1 MKPGKKSQISLLKKN
16 QKSPGTRQISSVL
29 YPQEND
35 FLELEQTES
44 EPLNF
49 WEVCRSRSF
58 LVLGVAAAVTTG
70 VFAWTLNQKS
80 EYEGRF
86 QLLVEPT
93 VTQNTLAKIYS
104 GELKLKPAAPE
115 TPENA
120 GFDYES
126 QIQVLQSPQVMS
138 PIIKQLRAKYPEI
151 NYNYLFN
158 EKTDNLAFDRQ
169 TRLSINRFKNTKIIE
184 VKYRDFDPRKIQF
197 VLEKVALGY
206 RNYSVQDTRTQ
217 ISQSLDFVKS
227 QIPNQQKRQQAIQT
241 EIQKLRQQY
250 NFIDPQIQTQQL
262 AQQISQLQ
270 AQRLDAQTQLN
281 QQKLLYANL
290 QNQLGLNQ
298 QQALMASSLS
308 QAPRYQAMLTQL
320 QQLEGQIAINSAT
333 YTDQTPQMQLLRE
346 QQKNLIPL
354 LKKEATQVLGTDLG
368 KVNSQV
374 LAFQDP
380 VRIKLIEQF
389 IGTANTIQVL
399 GVRNQVL
406 EQAAKQLNQYSQGFP
421 VILRRYSDLQREA
434 DLTNSTLKSLLAK
447 QQALQLEAV
456 GKKEVAWE
464 VIAKPEIPRYRNGE
478 LMAVAPIMPL
488 NLAVGGLLGLVFGAL
503 VAQLAQRFNNDKVFH
518 SPEDV
523 KHSIRLPLLGVI
535 PASDKILRLPPAET
549 VTVDVGISQMPTDA
563 FQEAFRSLNAN
574 IRLLKVDSPI
584 ASCVITSCQV
594 ADGKSTVAV
603 NLARAAAAMGQQV
616 LLVDA
621 DLRRPQ
627 VHEMLGLP
635 NWQGLHNAIADDVDV
650 EKLILR
656 SPHDENLFVLTSGPV
671 PLDPTKV
678 LSSRKMQHL
687 MAALSNNFDLVI
699 YDTAPLL
706 GLADANLLAAHTNGM
721 MLVVGLNQTEREALL
736 LALEDLRM
744 ADIPLLG
751 MVANN
756 DKGSRYYY
764 QSYVQNYIEETSV

>member
-1 MKPGKKSQISLLKKN
+1 MKPGKKSQIALFNNNKKNTGLKKKSSLLYEDEQFLYRN
-16 QKSPGTRQISSVL
+16 QA
-29 YPQEND
+29 EE
-35 FLELEQTES
+35 ELS
-44 EPLNF
+44 F
-49 WEVCRSRSF
+49 WQVCRSRSF
-58 LVLGVAAAVTTG
+58 LVIGVAAAVTTG

-86 QLLVEPT
+86 QLLVESA
-93 VTQNTLAKIYS
+93 VTQNTLAKVYS
-104 GELKLKPAAPE
+104 GELKLQPATPA
-115 TPENA
+115 TPESP

-151 NYNYLFN
+151 NYDYLLN
-158 EKTDNLAFDRQ
+158 QKADNLSFSQ
-169 TRLSINRFKNTKIIE
+169 ENRLSINRFKNTKIIE
-184 VKYRDFDPRKIQF
+184 VRYRDYDPKKIQF
-197 VLEKVALGY
+197 VLEQVALGY
-206 RNYSVQDTRTQ
+206 RNYSVQDTSTQ
-217 ISQSLDFVKS
+217 ISQSLNFVKS
-227 QIPNQQKRQQAIQT
+227 QIPNQKKRQQVLQT

-250 NFIDPQIQTQQL
+250 NFIDPQVQTQQL

-270 AQRLDAQTQLN
+270 AQRLEAQTQLN
-281 QQKLLYANL
+281 QQKFLYSNL

-298 QQALMASSLS
+298 QQALMASALS

-333 YTDQTPQMQLLRE
+333 YTDQTPQMQLFRE
-346 QQKNLIPL
+346 QRKNLIPL
-354 LKKEATQVLGTDLG
+354 LKKEARQVLGTDLA

-389 IGTANTIQVL
+389 IGTANSVQVL

-406 EQAAKQLNQYSQGFP
+406 EQAAKQLSKYSQGFP
-421 VILRRYSDLQREA
+421 VILRRYSDLQRES
-434 DLTNSTLKSLLAK
+434 DLTNTTLSSLLAK

-464 VIAKPEIPRYRNGE
+464 VIAKPEIPRYKNGE
-478 LMAVAPIMPL
+478 LIAVTPIMPL
-488 NLAVGGLLGLVFGAL
+488 NLALGGLLGLVFGTL
-503 VAQLAQRFNNDKVFH
+503 VAQLAERFNNKTVLQT
-518 SPEDV
+518 PEDV
-523 KHSIRLPLLGVI
+523 KQWIQLPLLGVI

-549 VTVDVGISQMPTDA
+549 TLIDVESSPMPTDA

-574 IRLLKVDSPI
+574 IRLLNVDSPI

-650 EKLILR
+650 KQLILR
-656 SPHDENLFVLTSGPV
+656 SPRDENLFVLTSGPV

-687 MAALSNNFDLVI
+687 MAALSDSFDLVI

-706 GLADANLLAAHTNGM
+706 GLADANLLAAHTNGL
-721 MLVVGLNQTEREALL
+721 MLVVGLHQTEREALL
-736 LALEDLRM
+736 LAFEDLKM
-744 ADIPLLG
+744 AGIPLLG

-764 QSYVQNYIEETSV
+764 QSYVQNYIQEKSV

>member
-1 MKPGKKSQISLLKKN
+1 MKLGKQSQIALFNHKKVAEL
-16 QKSPGTRQISSVL
+16 QKISSGT
-29 YPQEND
+29 YEEDQ
-35 FLELEQTES
+35 FLGINKTNPEELS
-44 EPLNF
+44 F
-49 WEVCRSRSF
+49 WEVCRSRSI
-58 LVLGVAAAVTTG
+58 LVIGVAAAVTTG

-86 QLLVEPT
+86 QLLVEPA

-104 GELKLKPAAPE
+104 GELKLQPAAPATQE
-115 TPENA
+115 KG

-126 QIQVLQSPQVMS
+126 QIEVLQSPQVMS
-138 PIIKQLRAKYPEI
+138 PIIKQLQAKYPEI
-151 NYNYLFN
+151 NYNYLLN
-158 EKTDNLAFDRQ
+158 PKADNLPFSQ
-169 TRLSINRFKNTKIIE
+169 ETRLSINRFKNTKIIE
-184 VKYRDFDPRKIQF
+184 VKYRDYDPKKIQF

-206 RNYSVQDTRTQ
+206 RNYSVQDTTTQ
-217 ISQSLDFVKS
+217 ISQTLDFVKS
-227 QIPNQQKRQQAIQT
+227 QIPNQQKRQQALQT

-262 AQQISQLQ
+262 SQQISQLQ
-270 AQRLDAQTQLN
+270 AQRLDAETQLN
-281 QQKLLYANL
+281 QQRLLYSNL

-298 QQALMASSLS
+298 QQALMASALS

-333 YTDQTPQMQLLRE
+333 FTDQTPQMQLLRE
-346 QQKNLIPL
+346 QRKNLIPL
-354 LKKEATQVLGTDLG
+354 LKKEAQQVLGTDLA
-368 KVNSQV
+368 KVSSQV

-389 IGTANTIQVL
+389 IGTANLIQVL

-406 EQAAKQLNQYSQGFP
+406 EQAAKQLNQYSQKFP
-421 VILRRYSDLQREA
+421 VILRRYSDLQREL
-434 DLTNSTLKSLLAK
+434 DLTNNTLNGLLAK
-447 QQALQLEAV
+447 QQALQLESV

-464 VIAKPEIPRYRNGE
+464 VIAKPEIPRYKNGE

-488 NLAVGGLLGLVFGAL
+488 NLALGGLAGLLFGMLA
-503 VAQLAQRFNNDKVFH
+503 AQLAERFNNKTVFQT
-518 SPEDV
+518 PEDV

-549 VTVDVGISQMPTDA
+549 SAVDVAISPMPTDA

-574 IRLLKVDSPI
+574 IRLLNLETPI
-584 ASCVITSCQV
+584 NSCVITSCQV

-635 NWQGLHNAIADDVDV
+635 NWQGLHNVIAEDVDV
-650 EKLILR
+650 QEVILR
-656 SPHDENLFVLTSGPV
+656 SPRDENLFVLTSGPV

-687 MAALSNNFDLVI
+687 MAALSSHFDLVI

-706 GLADANLLAAHTNGM
+706 GLADANLLAAHTNGL
-721 MLVVGLNQTEREALL
+721 MLVVGLHQTEREALL
-736 LALEDLRM
+736 LAFEDLKM
-744 ADIPLLG
+744 AGIPLLG

-764 QSYVQNYIEETSV
+764 QSYVQDYVQEQSV

>member
-1 MKPGKKSQISLLKKN
+1 MKPGKNSQITLFNNNKKVVGQ
-16 QKSPGTRQISSVL
+16 QKLSSVL
-29 YPQEND
+29 YEEEQFFDRDKREEE
-35 FLELEQTES
+35 ELS
-44 EPLNF
+44 F
-49 WEVCRSRSF
+49 WEVCRSRSL
-58 LVLGVAAAVTTG
+58 LVIGVAAAVTTG

-86 QLLVEPT
+86 QLLVEPAI
-93 VTQNTLAKIYS
+93 TQNTLAKVYS
-104 GELKLKPAAPE
+104 GELKLQPASPGTA
-115 TPENA
+115 ENP

-138 PIIKQLRAKYPEI
+138 PIIKQLQAKYPEI
-151 NYNYLFN
+151 NYSYLLN
-158 EKTDNLAFDRQ
+158 QKVDNLPFSGE
-169 TRLSINRFKNTKIIE
+169 TRLSVNRFKNTKIIE
-184 VKYRDFDPRKIQF
+184 VRYRDYDPKKINF
-197 VLEKVALGY
+197 VLEKLAVGF
-206 RNYSVQDTRTQ
+206 RNYSVQDTSTQ
-217 ISQSLDFVKS
+217 INQSLDFVKS
-227 QIPNQQKRQQAIQT
+227 QLPNQKKRQQVLQT

-250 NFIDPQIQTQQL
+250 NFIDPQIQSQQL
-262 AQQISQLQ
+262 AQQISQIQ

-281 QQKLLYANL
+281 QQRLLYANL

-298 QQALMASSLS
+298 KQALMASALS

-333 YTDQTPQMQLLRE
+333 YTDQTPQIQLLRE
-346 QQKNLIPL
+346 QRKNLIPL
-354 LKKEATQVLGTDLG
+354 LQKEAQQVLGTDLA

-380 VRIKLIEQF
+380 VRIKLIEQL
-389 IGTANTIQVL
+389 IGTANLIQVL
-399 GVRNQVL
+399 GVRNVVL
-406 EQAAKQLNQYSQGFP
+406 EQAAKELNQYSQGFP

-434 DLTNSTLKSLLAK
+434 ELTNNTLNSLLAK

-456 GKKEVAWE
+456 GQKEVAWE

-488 NLAVGGLLGLVFGAL
+488 NLALGGLAGLVFGML
-503 VAQLAQRFNNDKVFH
+503 MAQLAERFNNKTVFQT
-518 SPEDV
+518 PEDV

-535 PASDKILRLPPAET
+535 PASDKILRLPPAEKT
-549 VTVDVGISQMPTDA
+549 PVDVEISPVPTDA

-574 IRLLKVDSPI
+574 IRLLNVDTPI
-584 ASCVITSCQV
+584 NSCVITSCQV

-635 NWQGLHNAIADDVDV
+635 NWQGLHNVIAEDLDV
-650 EKLILR
+650 EDVIVR
-656 SPHDENLFVLTSGPV
+656 SPRDENLFVLTSGPV
-671 PLDPTKV
+671 PPDPTKV

-687 MAALSNNFDLVI
+687 MAALASHFDLVI

-706 GLADANLLAAHTNGM
+706 GLADANLLAGQTNGL
-721 MLVVGLNQTEREALL
+721 MLVVGLHQTEREALL
-736 LALEDLRM
+736 LAFEDLKM
-744 ADIPLLG
+744 AGIPLLG

-764 QSYVQNYIEETSV
+764 QSYVQNYIEEKSV

>member
-1 MKPGKKSQISLLKKN
+1 MKPGKKSQIALFNNNKKNTGLKKKSSLLYEDEQFLYRN
-16 QKSPGTRQISSVL
+16 QA
-29 YPQEND
+29 EE
-35 FLELEQTES
+35 ELS
-44 EPLNF
+44 F
-49 WEVCRSRSF
+49 WQVCRSRSF
-58 LVLGVAAAVTTG
+58 LVIGVAAAVTTG

-86 QLLVEPT
+86 QLLVESA
-93 VTQNTLAKIYS
+93 VTQNTLAKVYS
-104 GELKLKPAAPE
+104 GELKLQPATPA
-115 TPENA
+115 TPESP

-151 NYNYLFN
+151 NYDYLLN
-158 EKTDNLAFDRQ
+158 QKADNLSFSQ
-169 TRLSINRFKNTKIIE
+169 ENRLSINRFKNTKIIE
-184 VKYRDFDPRKIQF
+184 VRYRDYDPKKIQF
-197 VLEKVALGY
+197 VLEQVALGY
-206 RNYSVQDTRTQ
+206 RNYSVQDTSTQ
-217 ISQSLDFVKS
+217 ISQSLNFVKS
-227 QIPNQQKRQQAIQT
+227 QIPNQKKRQQVLQT

-250 NFIDPQIQTQQL
+250 NFIDPQVQTQQL

-270 AQRLDAQTQLN
+270 AQRLEAQTQLN
-281 QQKLLYANL
+281 QQKFLYSNL

-298 QQALMASSLS
+298 QQALMASALS

-333 YTDQTPQMQLLRE
+333 YTDQTPQMQLFRE
-346 QQKNLIPL
+346 QRKNLIPL
-354 LKKEATQVLGTDLG
+354 LKKEARQVLGTDLA

-389 IGTANTIQVL
+389 IGTANSVQVL

-406 EQAAKQLNQYSQGFP
+406 EQAAKQLSKYSQGFP
-421 VILRRYSDLQREA
+421 VILRRYSDLQRES
-434 DLTNSTLKSLLAK
+434 DLTNTTLNSLLAK

-464 VIAKPEIPRYRNGE
+464 VIAKPEIPRYKNGE

-488 NLAVGGLLGLVFGAL
+488 NLALGGLLGLVFGTL
-503 VAQLAQRFNNDKVFH
+503 VAQLAERFNNKTVLQT
-518 SPEDV
+518 PEDV
-523 KHSIRLPLLGVI
+523 KQWIQLPLLGVI

-549 VTVDVGISQMPTDA
+549 TLIDVESSPMPTDA

-574 IRLLKVDSPI
+574 IRLLNVDSPI

-650 EKLILR
+650 KQLILR
-656 SPHDENLFVLTSGPV
+656 SPRDENLFVLTSGPV

-687 MAALSNNFDLVI
+687 MAALSDSFDLVI

-706 GLADANLLAAHTNGM
+706 GLADANLLAAHTNGL
-721 MLVVGLNQTEREALL
+721 MLVVGLHQTEREALL
-736 LALEDLRM
+736 LAFEDLKM
-744 ADIPLLG
+744 AGIPLLG

-764 QSYVQNYIEETSV
+764 QSYVQNYIQEKSV

>member
-1 MKPGKKSQISLLKKN
+1 MKPGKKSQIALFNNNKKNTGLKKKSSLLYEDEQFLYRN
-16 QKSPGTRQISSVL
+16 QA
-29 YPQEND
+29 EE
-35 FLELEQTES
+35 ELS
-44 EPLNF
+44 F
-49 WEVCRSRSF
+49 WQVCRSRSF
-58 LVLGVAAAVTTG
+58 LVIGVAAAVTTG

-86 QLLVEPT
+86 QLLVESA
-93 VTQNTLAKIYS
+93 VTQNTLAKVYS
-104 GELKLKPAAPE
+104 GELKLQPATPA
-115 TPENA
+115 TPESP

-151 NYNYLFN
+151 NYDYLLN
-158 EKTDNLAFDRQ
+158 QKADNLSFSQ
-169 TRLSINRFKNTKIIE
+169 ENRLSINRFKNTKIIE
-184 VKYRDFDPRKIQF
+184 VRYRDYDPKKIQF
-197 VLEKVALGY
+197 VLEQVALGY
-206 RNYSVQDTRTQ
+206 RNYSVQDTSTQ
-217 ISQSLDFVKS
+217 ISQSLNFVKS
-227 QIPNQQKRQQAIQT
+227 QIPNQKKRQQVLQT

-250 NFIDPQIQTQQL
+250 NFIDPQVQTQQL

-270 AQRLDAQTQLN
+270 AQRLEAQTQLN
-281 QQKLLYANL
+281 QQKFLYSNL

-298 QQALMASSLS
+298 QQALMASALS

-333 YTDQTPQMQLLRE
+333 YTDQTPQMQLFRE
-346 QQKNLIPL
+346 QRKNLIPL
-354 LKKEATQVLGTDLG
+354 LKKEARQVLGTDLA

-389 IGTANTIQVL
+389 IGTANSVQVL

-406 EQAAKQLNQYSQGFP
+406 EQAAKQLSKYSQGFP
-421 VILRRYSDLQREA
+421 VILRRYSDLQRES
-434 DLTNSTLKSLLAK
+434 DLTNTTLSSLLAK

-464 VIAKPEIPRYRNGE
+464 VIAKPEIPRYKNGE

-488 NLAVGGLLGLVFGAL
+488 NLALGGLLGLVFGTL
-503 VAQLAQRFNNDKVFH
+503 VAQLAERFNNKTVLQT
-518 SPEDV
+518 PEDV
-523 KHSIRLPLLGVI
+523 KQWIQLPLLGVI

-549 VTVDVGISQMPTDA
+549 TLIDVESSPMPTDA

-574 IRLLKVDSPI
+574 IRLLNVDSPI

-650 EKLILR
+650 KQLILR
-656 SPHDENLFVLTSGPV
+656 SPRDENLFVLTSGPV

-687 MAALSNNFDLVI
+687 MAALSDSFDLVI

-706 GLADANLLAAHTNGM
+706 GLADANLLAAHTNGL
-721 MLVVGLNQTEREALL
+721 MLVVGLHQTEREALL
-736 LALEDLRM
+736 LAFEDLKM
-744 ADIPLLG
+744 AGIPLLG

-764 QSYVQNYIEETSV
+764 QSYVQNYIQEKSV

>member
-1 MKPGKKSQISLLKKN
+1 MKPGKKSQIALFNNNKKNTGLKKKSSLLYEDEQFLYRN
-16 QKSPGTRQISSVL
+16 QA
-29 YPQEND
+29 EE
-35 FLELEQTES
+35 ELS
-44 EPLNF
+44 F
-49 WEVCRSRSF
+49 WQVCRSRSF
-58 LVLGVAAAVTTG
+58 LVIGVAAAVTTG

-86 QLLVEPT
+86 QLLVESA
-93 VTQNTLAKIYS
+93 VTQNTLAKVYS
-104 GELKLKPAAPE
+104 GELKLQPATPA
-115 TPENA
+115 TPESP

-151 NYNYLFN
+151 NYDYLLN
-158 EKTDNLAFDRQ
+158 QKADNLSFSQ
-169 TRLSINRFKNTKIIE
+169 ENRLSINRFKNTKIIE
-184 VKYRDFDPRKIQF
+184 VRYRDYDPKKIQF
-197 VLEKVALGY
+197 VLEQVALGY
-206 RNYSVQDTRTQ
+206 RNYSVQDTSTQ
-217 ISQSLDFVKS
+217 ISQSLNFVKS
-227 QIPNQQKRQQAIQT
+227 QIPNQQKRQQVLQT

-250 NFIDPQIQTQQL
+250 NFIDPQVQTQQL

-281 QQKLLYANL
+281 QQKFLYSNL

-298 QQALMASSLS
+298 QQALMASALS

-333 YTDQTPQMQLLRE
+333 YTDQTPQMQLFRE
-346 QQKNLIPL
+346 QRKNLIPL
-354 LKKEATQVLGTDLG
+354 LKKEARQVLGTDLA

-389 IGTANTIQVL
+389 IGTANSVQVL

-406 EQAAKQLNQYSQGFP
+406 EQAAKQLSKYSQGFP
-421 VILRRYSDLQREA
+421 VILRRYSDLQRES
-434 DLTNSTLKSLLAK
+434 DLTNTTLSSLLAK

-464 VIAKPEIPRYRNGE
+464 VIAKPEIPRYKNGE

-488 NLAVGGLLGLVFGAL
+488 NLALGGLLGLVFGTL
-503 VAQLAQRFNNDKVFH
+503 VAQLAERFNNKTVLQT
-518 SPEDV
+518 PEDV
-523 KHSIRLPLLGVI
+523 KQWIQLPLLGVI

-549 VTVDVGISQMPTDA
+549 TLIDVESSPMPTDA

-574 IRLLKVDSPI
+574 IRLLNVDSPI

-650 EKLILR
+650 KQLILR
-656 SPHDENLFVLTSGPV
+656 SPRDENLFVLTSGPV

-706 GLADANLLAAHTNGM
+706 GLADANLLAAHTNGL
-721 MLVVGLNQTEREALL
+721 MLVVGLHQTEREALL
-736 LALEDLRM
+736 LAFEDLKM
-744 ADIPLLG
+744 AGIPLLG

-764 QSYVQNYIEETSV
+764 QSYVQNYIEEKSV

>member
-1 MKPGKKSQISLLKKN
+1 MKPGKNSRLAVFKKHKN
-16 QKSPGTRQISSVL
+16 AVGQQKTSSVL
-29 YPQEND
+29 YQDDE
-35 FLELEQTES
+35 FLEREKTEAEELS
-44 EPLNF
+44 F
-49 WEVCRSRSF
+49 WEVCRSRSL
-58 LVLGVAAAVTTG
+58 LVIGVTVAVTTG
-70 VFAWTLNQKS
+70 VFSWTLNQKS

-86 QLLVEPT
+86 QLLVEAPI
-93 VTQNTLAKIYS
+93 TQNTLAKIYS
-104 GELKLKPAAPE
+104 GEVKLQPAAPA
-115 TPENA
+115 TPENQV
-120 GFDYES
+120 FDYES
-126 QIQVLQSPQVMS
+126 QIQVLQSQQVMS
-138 PIIKQLRAKYPEI
+138 PIIKQLRTKYPEI
-151 NYNYLFN
+151 NYSYLLSY
-158 EKTDNLAFDRQ
+158 KKDNLPFTQ
-169 TRLSINRFKNTKIIE
+169 ETRLSINRFKNTKIIE
-184 VKYRDFDPRKIQF
+184 VRYRDYDPKKIQF

-206 RNYSVQDTRTQ
+206 RNYSVQDSRTQ
-217 ISQSLDFVKS
+217 IDQSLDFIKS
-227 QIPNQQKRQQAIQT
+227 QIPNQQKRAQAIQT

-262 AQQISQLQ
+262 AQQISQIQ

-281 QQKLLYANL
+281 QQRLLYSNL

-308 QAPRYQAMLTQL
+308 QAPRYQGMLTQL

-333 YTDQTPQMQLLRE
+333 FTDQTPQMELLRE
-346 QQKNLIPL
+346 QRKNLIPL
-354 LKKEATQVLGTDLG
+354 LQKEATQVLGTDLA
-368 KVNSQV
+368 KVNSKV

-389 IGTANTIQVL
+389 IATANSIQVL

-406 EQAAKQLNQYSQGFP
+406 EQAAKELDRYSQGFP
-421 VILRRYSDLQREA
+421 VILRRYSDLQRES
-434 DLTNSTLKSLLAK
+434 DLTNNTLKNLLAK

-488 NLAVGGLLGLVFGAL
+488 NLALGGLAGLVLGMLA
-503 VAQLAQRFNNDKVFH
+503 AQLAERFNNDKVFQT
-518 SPEDV
+518 PEDV

-535 PASDKILRLPPAET
+535 PASDKILRLPAAET
-549 VTVDVGISQMPTDA
+549 VTIDVVREQMPTDA

-574 IRLLKVDSPI
+574 IRLLNVDSPI
-584 ASCVITSCQV
+584 ASCVITSTQV

-650 EKLILR
+650 EELILR
-656 SPHDENLFVLTSGPV
+656 SPRDENLFVLTSGPV
-671 PLDPTKV
+671 PPDPTKL

-687 MAALSNNFDLVI
+687 MAALSSHFDLVI

-706 GLADANLLAAHTNGM
+706 GLADANLLAAHTNGLI
-721 MLVVGLNQTEREALL
+721 LVVGLNQTEREALL

-764 QSYVQNYIEETSV
+764 QSYVQNYIEEKSV

>member
-1 MKPGKKSQISLLKKN
+1 MKPGKKSQIALFNNNKKNTGLKKKSSLLYEDEQFLYRN
-16 QKSPGTRQISSVL
+16 QA
-29 YPQEND
+29 EE
-35 FLELEQTES
+35 ELS
-44 EPLNF
+44 F
-49 WEVCRSRSF
+49 WQVCRSRSF
-58 LVLGVAAAVTTG
+58 LVIGVAAAVTTG

-86 QLLVEPT
+86 QLLVESA
-93 VTQNTLAKIYS
+93 VTQNTLAKVYS
-104 GELKLKPAAPE
+104 GELKLQPATPA
-115 TPENA
+115 TPESP

-151 NYNYLFN
+151 NYDYLLN
-158 EKTDNLAFDRQ
+158 QKADNLSFSQ
-169 TRLSINRFKNTKIIE
+169 ENRLSINRFKNTKIIE
-184 VKYRDFDPRKIQF
+184 VRYRDYDPKKIQF
-197 VLEKVALGY
+197 VLEQVALGY
-206 RNYSVQDTRTQ
+206 RNYSVQDTSTQ
-217 ISQSLDFVKS
+217 ISQSLNFVKS
-227 QIPNQQKRQQAIQT
+227 QIPNQKKRQQVLQT

-250 NFIDPQIQTQQL
+250 NFIDPQVQTQQL

-270 AQRLDAQTQLN
+270 AQRLEAQTQLN
-281 QQKLLYANL
+281 QQKFLYSNL

-298 QQALMASSLS
+298 QQALMASALS

-333 YTDQTPQMQLLRE
+333 YTDQTPQMQLFRE
-346 QQKNLIPL
+346 QRKNLIPL
-354 LKKEATQVLGTDLG
+354 LKKEARQVLGTDLA

-389 IGTANTIQVL
+389 IGTANSVQVL

-406 EQAAKQLNQYSQGFP
+406 EQAAKQLSKYSQGFP
-421 VILRRYSDLQREA
+421 VILRRYSDLQRES
-434 DLTNSTLKSLLAK
+434 DLTNTTLNSLLAK

-464 VIAKPEIPRYRNGE
+464 VIAKPEIPRYKNGE

-488 NLAVGGLLGLVFGAL
+488 NLALGGLLGLVFGTL
-503 VAQLAQRFNNDKVFH
+503 VAQLAERFNNKTVLQT
-518 SPEDV
+518 PEDV
-523 KHSIRLPLLGVI
+523 KQWIQLPLLGVI

-549 VTVDVGISQMPTDA
+549 TLIDVESSPMPTDA

-574 IRLLKVDSPI
+574 IRLLNVDSPI

-650 EKLILR
+650 KQLILR
-656 SPHDENLFVLTSGPV
+656 SPRDENLFVLTSGPV

-687 MAALSNNFDLVI
+687 MAALSDSFDLVI

-706 GLADANLLAAHTNGM
+706 GLADANLLAAHTNGL
-721 MLVVGLNQTEREALL
+721 MLVVGLHQTEREALL
-736 LALEDLRM
+736 LAFEDLKM
-744 ADIPLLG
+744 AGIPLLG

-764 QSYVQNYIEETSV
+764 QSYVQNYIEEKSV

>member
-1 MKPGKKSQISLLKKN
+1 MKPGKRSQLALFNNHKKTADL
-16 QKSPGTRQISSVL
+16 QKLSSVL
-29 YPQEND
+29 YEEDQFLGINQTQEE
-35 FLELEQTES
+35 ELS
-44 EPLNF
+44 F
-49 WEVCRSRSF
+49 WEVCRSRSL
-58 LVLGVAAAVTTG
+58 LVIGVAAAVTTG
-70 VFAWTLNQKS
+70 VFAWTLTQKS

-86 QLLVEPT
+86 QLLVEPA

-104 GELKLKPAAPE
+104 GELKLQPAAPA
-115 TPENA
+115 TKENA

-138 PIIKQLRAKYPEI
+138 PIIKQLQAKYPEI
-151 NYNYLFN
+151 NYNYLLN
-158 EKTDNLAFDRQ
+158 QKADNLPFSQ
-169 TRLSINRFKNTKIIE
+169 ETRLSINRFKNTKIIE
-184 VKYRDFDPRKIQF
+184 VRYRDYDPKKIQF

-206 RNYSVQDTRTQ
+206 RNYSVQDTTTQ
-217 ISQSLDFVKS
+217 ISQTLDFVKS
-227 QIPNQQKRQQAIQT
+227 QIPNQQKRQQALQT

-262 AQQISQLQ
+262 AQQISQIQ
-270 AQRLDAQTQLN
+270 TQRLEAQTQLN
-281 QQKLLYANL
+281 QQRLLYSNL

-298 QQALMASSLS
+298 KQALMASALS
-308 QAPRYQAMLTQL
+308 QAPRYQGMLTQL

-333 YTDQTPQMQLLRE
+333 FTDETPQMQLLRE
-346 QQKNLIPL
+346 QRKNLIPL
-354 LKKEATQVLGTDLG
+354 LKKEAQQVLGTDLA

-389 IGTANTIQVL
+389 IGTANLIQVL

-406 EQAAKQLNQYSQGFP
+406 EQAAQQLNQYSQGLP
-421 VILRRYSDLQREA
+421 VILRRYGDLQREL
-434 DLTNSTLKSLLAK
+434 DLTNNTLKGLLAK

-464 VIAKPEIPRYRNGE
+464 VIAKPEIPRYKNGE

-488 NLAVGGLLGLVFGAL
+488 NLALGGLAGLLFGMLA
-503 VAQLAQRFNNDKVFH
+503 AQLAERFNNKTVFQT
-518 SPEDV
+518 PEDV

-549 VTVDVGISQMPTDA
+549 TPVNVGTSPMPTDA

-574 IRLLKVDSPI
+574 IRLLNVDTPI
-584 ASCVITSCQV
+584 NSCVITSCQV
-594 ADGKSTVAV
+594 GDGKSTVAV

-616 LLVDA
+616 LLVDG

-635 NWQGLHNAIADDVDV
+635 NWQGLHNVIAEDVDV
-650 EKLILR
+650 QKVILR
-656 SPHDENLFVLTSGPV
+656 APRDENLFVLTSGPV

-678 LSSRKMQHL
+678 LSSKKMQHL
-687 MAALSNNFDLVI
+687 MAALSSHFDLVI

-706 GLADANLLAAHTNGM
+706 GLADANLLAAHTNGL
-721 MLVVGLNQTEREALL
+721 MLVVGLHQTEREALV
-736 LALEDLRM
+736 LAFEDLKM
-744 ADIPLLG
+744 AGIPLLG

-764 QSYVQNYIEETSV
+764 QSYVQDYVQEQSV

>member
-1 MKPGKKSQISLLKKN
+1 MKPGKKSQIALFNNNKKNTGLKKKSSLLYEDEQFLYRN
-16 QKSPGTRQISSVL
+16 QA
-29 YPQEND
+29 EE
-35 FLELEQTES
+35 ELS
-44 EPLNF
+44 F
-49 WEVCRSRSF
+49 WQVCRSRSF
-58 LVLGVAAAVTTG
+58 LVIGVAAAVTTG

-86 QLLVEPT
+86 QLLVESA
-93 VTQNTLAKIYS
+93 VTQNTLAKVYS
-104 GELKLKPAAPE
+104 GELKLQPATPA
-115 TPENA
+115 TPESP

-138 PIIKQLRAKYPEI
+138 PIIKQLRDKYPEI
-151 NYNYLFN
+151 NYDYLLN
-158 EKTDNLAFDRQ
+158 QKADNLSFSQ
-169 TRLSINRFKNTKIIE
+169 ENRLSINRFKNTKIIE
-184 VKYRDFDPRKIQF
+184 VRYRDYDPKKIQF
-197 VLEKVALGY
+197 VLEQVALGY
-206 RNYSVQDTRTQ
+206 RNYSVQDTSTQ
-217 ISQSLDFVKS
+217 ISQSLNFVKS
-227 QIPNQQKRQQAIQT
+227 QIPNQKKRQQVLQT

-250 NFIDPQIQTQQL
+250 NFIDPQVQTQQL

-270 AQRLDAQTQLN
+270 AQRLEAQTQLN
-281 QQKLLYANL
+281 QQKFLYSNL

-298 QQALMASSLS
+298 QQALMASALS

-333 YTDQTPQMQLLRE
+333 YTDQTPQMQLFRE
-346 QQKNLIPL
+346 QRKNLIPL
-354 LKKEATQVLGTDLG
+354 LKKEARQVLGTDLA

-389 IGTANTIQVL
+389 IGTANSVQVL

-406 EQAAKQLNQYSQGFP
+406 EQAAKQLSKYSQGFP
-421 VILRRYSDLQREA
+421 VILRRYSDLQRES
-434 DLTNSTLKSLLAK
+434 DLTNTTLSSLLAK

-464 VIAKPEIPRYRNGE
+464 VIAKPEIPRYKNGE

-488 NLAVGGLLGLVFGAL
+488 NLALGGLAGLVFGMLA
-503 VAQLAQRFNNDKVFH
+503 AQLAERFNNKTVLQT
-518 SPEDV
+518 PEDV
-523 KHSIRLPLLGVI
+523 KQWIQLPLLGVI

-549 VTVDVGISQMPTDA
+549 TLIDVESSPMPTDA

-574 IRLLKVDSPI
+574 IRLLNVDSPI

-650 EKLILR
+650 KQLILR
-656 SPHDENLFVLTSGPV
+656 SPRDENLFVLTSGPV

-687 MAALSNNFDLVI
+687 MAALSDSFDLVI

-706 GLADANLLAAHTNGM
+706 GLADANLLAAHTNGL
-721 MLVVGLNQTEREALL
+721 MLVVGLHQTEREALL
-736 LALEDLRM
+736 LAFEDLKM
-744 ADIPLLG
+744 AGIPLLG

-764 QSYVQNYIEETSV
+764 QSYVQNYIEEKSV

>member
-1 MKPGKKSQISLLKKN
+1 MKPGKKSQITQFN
-16 QKSPGTRQISSVL
+16 NNRQILDRQKISTAV
-29 YPQEND
+29 YQENQ
-35 FLELEQTES
+35 FLDRENTQEEELS
-44 EPLNF
+44 F
-49 WEVCRSRSF
+49 WEICRSRSL
-58 LVLGVAAAVTTG
+58 LVIGVAVAVTTG
-70 VFAWTLNQKS
+70 VFAWTLTQKS

-86 QLLVEPT
+86 QLLVEAPI
-93 VTQNTLAKIYS
+93 TQNTLAKIYA
-104 GELKLKPAAPE
+104 GELKVQPASPGSA
-115 TPENA
+115 ENP

-138 PIIKQLRAKYPEI
+138 PIIKQLQAKYPEI
-151 NYNYLFN
+151 NYSYLLN
-158 EKTDNLAFDRQ
+158 QKADNLPFSGK
-169 TRLSINRFKNTKIIE
+169 TRLSVNRFKNTKIIE
-184 VKYRDFDPRKIQF
+184 VRYRDYDPKKINF
-197 VLEKVALGY
+197 VLEKVAVGF
-206 RNYSVQDTRTQ
+206 RNYSVQDTKSQ
-217 ISQSLDFVKS
+217 INQSLDFVKS
-227 QIPNQQKRQQAIQT
+227 QLPNQKKRQQLLQT

-250 NFIDPQIQTQQL
+250 NFIDPQIQSQQL
-262 AQQISQLQ
+262 AQQISQIQ
-270 AQRLDAQTQLN
+270 AQRLDAQTQFN
-281 QQKLLYANL
+281 QQRLLYANL

-298 QQALMASSLS
+298 KQALMASALS

-333 YTDQTPQMQLLRE
+333 YTDQTPQIQLLRE
-346 QQKNLIPL
+346 QRNNLIPL
-354 LKKEATQVLGTDLG
+354 LKKEAQQVLGTDLA

-389 IGTANTIQVL
+389 IGTANLIQVL
-399 GVRNQVL
+399 GVRNVVL
-406 EQAAKQLNQYSQGFP
+406 EQAAKELNQYSQGFP

-434 DLTNSTLKSLLAK
+434 ELTNNTLNSLLAK

-456 GKKEVAWE
+456 GQKEVAWE

-488 NLAVGGLLGLVFGAL
+488 NLALGGLAGLVFGML
-503 VAQLAQRFNNDKVFH
+503 MAQLAERFNNKTVFQT
-518 SPEDV
+518 PEDV
-523 KHSIRLPLLGVI
+523 KHSIHLPLLGII

-549 VTVDVGISQMPTDA
+549 NSVDAESSPMPTDA

-574 IRLLKVDSPI
+574 IRLLNVDTPI
-584 ASCVITSCQV
+584 NSCVITSCQV

-635 NWQGLHNAIADDVDV
+635 NWQGLHNVIAEDLDV
-650 EKLILR
+650 EDAIVR
-656 SPHDENLFVLTSGPV
+656 SPRDENLFVLTSGPV
-671 PLDPTKV
+671 PPDPTKV

-687 MAALSNNFDLVI
+687 MAALASHFDLVI

-706 GLADANLLAAHTNGM
+706 GLADANLLAGQTNGL
-721 MLVVGLNQTEREALL
+721 MLVVGLHQTEREALL
-736 LALEDLRM
+736 LAFEDLKM
-744 ADIPLLG
+744 AGIPLLG

-764 QSYVQNYIEETSV
+764 QSYVQNYIEEKSV

>member
-1 MKPGKKSQISLLKKN
+1 MKPGKNSQISVFKKN
-16 QKSPGTRQISSVL
+16 KQAQVQRQPSSVF
-29 YPQEND
+29 YQNDD
-35 FLELEQTES
+35 FLELEQTETKK
-44 EPLNF
+44 LTF
-49 WEVCRSRSF
+49 WEVCRNRPL
-58 LVLGVAAAVTTG
+58 LVFSVAAAVTTG
-70 VFAWTLNQKS
+70 VFAWTLTQKS

-86 QLLVEPT
+86 QLLVEPAI
-93 VTQNTLAKIYS
+93 TQNTLAKIYS
-104 GELKLKPAAPE
+104 GELKLQPAAPSKS
-115 TPENA
+115 ENPV
-120 GFDYES
+120 FDYES

-138 PIIKQLRAKYPEI
+138 PIIKQLRAKYPDI
-151 NYNYLFN
+151 NYNYLFSQ
-158 EKTDNLAFDRQ
+158 KADSLQFSPQ

-184 VKYRDFDPRKIQF
+184 VKYRDNDPKKIQF

-206 RNYSVQDTRTQ
+206 RNYSVKDPRNQ
-217 ISQSLDFVKS
+217 ISESLDFVKS
-227 QIPNQQKRQQAIQT
+227 QIPNQQKRGQAIQT

-281 QQKLLYANL
+281 QQRLLYGNL
-290 QNQLGLNQ
+290 QAQLGLNQ

-333 YTDQTPQMQLLRE
+333 YTDQTPQMQLFRE
-346 QQKNLIPL
+346 QRKNLIPL
-354 LKKEATQVLGTDLG
+354 LKKEAEQVLGTDLA
-368 KVNSQV
+368 KVDSQV

-389 IGTANTIQVL
+389 IGTANSIQVL

-406 EQAAKQLNQYSQGFP
+406 EQAAKQLSKYSQAFP

-434 DLTNSTLKSLLAK
+434 DLTTNTLKNLLSK

-456 GKKEVAWE
+456 DQKEVAWE

-488 NLAVGGLLGLVFGAL
+488 NLALGGLVGLVFGTL
-503 VAQLAQRFNNDKVFH
+503 VAQFAERFNNDKVFH
-518 SPEDV
+518 TPEEV
-523 KHSIRLPLLGVI
+523 KHSIRLPLLGII

-549 VTVDVGISQMPTDA
+549 VTVDVGSSQMPTDA

-574 IRLLKVDSPI
+574 IRLLNVDSPI

-635 NWQGLHNAIADDVDV
+635 NWQGLHNVIAEDLDV
-650 EKLILR
+650 EKVILR
-656 SPHDENLFVLTSGPV
+656 SPRDENLFVLTSGPV
-671 PLDPTKV
+671 PPDPTKV

-687 MAALSNNFDLVI
+687 MATLSSNFDLVI

-706 GLADANLLAAHTNGM
+706 GLADANLLAAHTNGL

-764 QSYVQNYIEETSV
+764 QSYVQNYIEEKSV

>member
-1 MKPGKKSQISLLKKN
+1 MKPGKKSQITQFNNNRKLYD
-16 QKSPGTRQISSVL
+16 RQNISTAV
-29 YPQEND
+29 YQENQ
-35 FLELEQTES
+35 FLDRENREEEELS
-44 EPLNF
+44 F
-49 WEVCRSRSF
+49 WEVCRSRSL
-58 LVLGVAAAVTTG
+58 LVIGVAVAVTTG
-70 VFAWTLNQKS
+70 VFAWTLTQKS

-86 QLLVEPT
+86 QLLVEAPI
-93 VTQNTLAKIYS
+93 TQNTLAKIYS
-104 GELKLKPAAPE
+104 GELKVQPASPGTAESP
-115 TPENA
+115 A
-120 GFDYES
+120 FDYES
-126 QIQVLQSPQVMS
+126 QIQVLKSPQVMS

-151 NYNYLFN
+151 NYNYLLN
-158 EKTDNLAFDRQ
+158 QKADNLPFSEG

-184 VKYRDFDPRKIQF
+184 VRYRDYDPKKIQF

-206 RNYSVQDTRTQ
+206 RNYSVQDTSTQ
-217 ISQSLDFVKS
+217 INQSLDFVKS
-227 QIPNQQKRQQAIQT
+227 QLPNQKKRQQVLQT

-262 AQQISQLQ
+262 AQQITQLQ
-270 AQRLDAQTQLN
+270 SQRLDAQTQLN
-281 QQKLLYANL
+281 QQNFLYSNL

-298 QQALMASSLS
+298 KQALMASALS
-308 QAPRYQAMLTQL
+308 QAPRYQGMLTQL

-333 YTDQTPQMQLLRE
+333 FTDQTPQMQLLRE
-346 QQKNLIPL
+346 QHKNLIPL
-354 LKKEATQVLGTDLG
+354 LKKEAEQVLGTDLG

-380 VRIKLIEQF
+380 VRIKLIEKF
-389 IGTANTIQVL
+389 IDTANSIQVL

-406 EQAAKQLNQYSQGFP
+406 EQATKQLNQYSQGFP
-421 VILRRYSDLQREA
+421 VILRRYGDLQRESE
-434 DLTNSTLKSLLAK
+434 LTNNTLNSLLAK

-464 VIAKPEIPRYRNGE
+464 VIAKPEIPRYKNGE
-478 LMAVAPIMPL
+478 LMAIAPIMPL
-488 NLAVGGLLGLVFGAL
+488 NLALGGLVGLVFGMLA
-503 VAQLAQRFNNDKVFH
+503 AQLAERFNNKTVFQT
-518 SPEDV
+518 PEDV

-549 VTVDVGISQMPTDA
+549 TTIDVGSSPVPTDA

-574 IRLLKVDSPI
+574 IRLLNVDTPI
-584 ASCVITSCQV
+584 NSCVITSCQV

-635 NWQGLHNAIADDVDV
+635 NWRGLHNVIAEDLDVQDV
-650 EKLILR
+650 IVR
-656 SPHDENLFVLTSGPV
+656 SPRDENLFVLTSGPV
-671 PLDPTKV
+671 PPDPTKV

-687 MAALSNNFDLVI
+687 MAALASHFDLVI

-706 GLADANLLAAHTNGM
+706 GLADANLLAAHTNGL
-721 MLVVGLNQTEREALL
+721 MLVVGLHQTEREALL
-736 LALEDLRM
+736 LAFEDLKM
-744 ADIPLLG
+744 AGIPLLG

-764 QSYVQNYIEETSV
+764 QSYVQNYIEEKSV

>member
-1 MKPGKKSQISLLKKN
+1 MKPGKNSQISVFKN
-16 QKSPGTRQISSVL
+16 NKQAQVQRQTSSVF
-29 YPQEND
+29 YRNDD
-35 FLELEQTES
+35 FLELEQTETKKLS
-44 EPLNF
+44 F
-49 WEVCRSRSF
+49 WEVCRNRPL
-58 LVLGVAAAVTTG
+58 LVLSVAAAVTTV
-70 VFAWTLNQKS
+70 VFAWTLTQKS

-86 QLLVEPT
+86 QLLVEPAI
-93 VTQNTLAKIYS
+93 TQNTLAKIYS
-104 GELKLKPAAPE
+104 GELKLQPAAPSKS
-115 TPENA
+115 ENPV
-120 GFDYES
+120 FDYES
-126 QIQVLQSPQVMS
+126 QIQVLQSPQFMS

-151 NYNYLFN
+151 NHNYLFSQ
-158 EKTDNLAFDRQ
+158 KSDSLQFSPQ

-184 VKYRDFDPRKIQF
+184 VKYRDNDPKKIQF
-197 VLEKVALGY
+197 VLEKIASAY
-206 RNYSVQDTRTQ
+206 RNYSVKNPKIQ
-217 ISQSLDFVKS
+217 ISKSLDFVKS
-227 QIPNQQKRQQAIQT
+227 QIPNQQKRGQAIQT

-281 QQKLLYANL
+281 QQRLLYGNL

-333 YTDQTPQMQLLRE
+333 YTDQTPQMQLFRE
-346 QQKNLIPL
+346 QRKNLIPL
-354 LKKEATQVLGTDLG
+354 LKKEAKQVLGTDLAQ
-368 KVNSQV
+368 VNSKV

-389 IGTANTIQVL
+389 IGTANSIEIL

-406 EQAAKQLNQYSQGFP
+406 EQAAKQLSKYSQAFP

-434 DLTNSTLKSLLAK
+434 DLTNNTLKNLLSK

-456 GKKEVAWE
+456 DKKEVAWE

-488 NLAVGGLLGLVFGAL
+488 NLALGGLLGLVFGTLA
-503 VAQLAQRFNNDKVFH
+503 AQLAERFNNHKVFH
-518 SPEDV
+518 TPEEV

-549 VTVDVGISQMPTDA
+549 VTVDVGSSQMPTDA

-574 IRLLKVDSPI
+574 IRLLNVDSPI

-635 NWQGLHNAIADDVDV
+635 NWQGLHNVIADDLDV
-650 EKLILR
+650 EKAILR
-656 SPHDENLFVLTSGPV
+656 SPRDENLFVLTSGPV

-687 MAALSNNFDLVI
+687 MATLSSHFDLVI

-706 GLADANLLAAHTNGM
+706 GLADANLLAAHTNGL

-764 QSYVQNYIEETSV
+764 QSYVQNYIEEKSV

>member
-1 MKPGKKSQISLLKKN
+1 MKPGKKSQLALFNNHKKAADL
-16 QKSPGTRQISSVL
+16 QEMSSVFYEENQFL
-29 YPQEND
+29 GRQE
-35 FLELEQTES
+35 TE
-44 EPLNF
+44 EEELNF
-49 WEVCRSRSF
+49 WEVCRSRSI
-58 LVLGVAAAVTTG
+58 LVIGVAAAVTTG

-86 QLLVEPT
+86 QLLVEPA

-104 GELKLKPAAPE
+104 GDLKLQPAAPAATE
-115 TPENA
+115 KSD
-120 GFDYES
+120 FDYES

-138 PIIKQLRAKYPEI
+138 PIIKELQAKYPEI
-151 NYNYLFN
+151 NYNYLLN
-158 EKTDNLAFDRQ
+158 QKADNLPFSQQ

-184 VKYRDFDPRKIQF
+184 VRYRDYDPKKIQF
-197 VLEKVALGY
+197 VLGKVALGY

-217 ISQSLDFVKS
+217 ISQTLDFVKS
-227 QIPNQQKRQQAIQT
+227 KIPNQQKRQQVLQT

-270 AQRLDAQTQLN
+270 TQRLDAQTQLN
-281 QQKLLYANL
+281 QQRLLYSNL

-298 QQALMASSLS
+298 QQALMASALS
-308 QAPRYQAMLTQL
+308 QAPRYQGMLTQL

-333 YTDQTPQMQLLRE
+333 FTDQTPQMQLLRE
-346 QQKNLIPL
+346 QRKNLIPL
-354 LKKEATQVLGTDLG
+354 LKKEAQEVLGTDLG

-389 IGTANTIQVL
+389 IGTANLIQVL

-406 EQAAKQLNQYSQGFP
+406 EQAAKQLNQYSQKFP
-421 VILRRYSDLQREA
+421 VILRRYSDLQREL
-434 DLTNSTLKSLLAK
+434 DLTNNTLNSLLAK

-456 GKKEVAWE
+456 GKQEVAWE
-464 VIAKPEIPRYRNGE
+464 VIAKPEIPRYKNGE

-488 NLAVGGLLGLVFGAL
+488 NLALGGVAGLLFGMLA
-503 VAQLAQRFNNDKVFH
+503 AQLAERFKNKTVFH
-518 SPEDV
+518 TPEDV

-549 VTVDVGISQMPTDA
+549 SPVDVASSPVPTDA

-574 IRLLKVDSPI
+574 IRLLNVDTPI
-584 ASCVITSCQV
+584 NSCVITSCQV

-650 EKLILR
+650 QQLILR
-656 SPHDENLFVLTSGPV
+656 SPRDENLFVLTSGPV

-678 LSSRKMQHL
+678 LSSKKMQHL
-687 MAALSNNFDLVI
+687 MAALSSHFDLVI

-706 GLADANLLAAHTNGM
+706 GLADANLLAAHTNGL

-736 LALEDLRM
+736 LAFEDLKM
-744 ADIPLLG
+744 AGIPLLG

-764 QSYVQNYIEETSV
+764 QSYVQDYIQEKAV

>member
-1 MKPGKKSQISLLKKN
+1 MKPGKKSQIALFNNNKKNTGLKKKSSLLYEDEQFLYRN
-16 QKSPGTRQISSVL
+16 QA
-29 YPQEND
+29 EE
-35 FLELEQTES
+35 ELS
-44 EPLNF
+44 F
-49 WEVCRSRSF
+49 WQVCRSRSF
-58 LVLGVAAAVTTG
+58 LVIGVAAAVTTG

-86 QLLVEPT
+86 QLLVESA
-93 VTQNTLAKIYS
+93 VTQNTLAKVYS
-104 GELKLKPAAPE
+104 GELKLQPATPA
-115 TPENA
+115 TPESP

-151 NYNYLFN
+151 NYDYLLN
-158 EKTDNLAFDRQ
+158 QKADNLSFSQ
-169 TRLSINRFKNTKIIE
+169 ENRLSINRFKNTKIIE
-184 VKYRDFDPRKIQF
+184 VRYRDYDPKKIQF
-197 VLEKVALGY
+197 VLEQVALGY
-206 RNYSVQDTRTQ
+206 RNYSVQDTSTQ
-217 ISQSLDFVKS
+217 ISQSLNFVKS
-227 QIPNQQKRQQAIQT
+227 QIPNQQKRQQVLQT

-250 NFIDPQIQTQQL
+250 NFIDPQVQTQQL

-281 QQKLLYANL
+281 QQKFLYSNL

-298 QQALMASSLS
+298 QQALMASALS

-333 YTDQTPQMQLLRE
+333 YTDQTPQMQLFRE
-346 QQKNLIPL
+346 QRKNLIPL
-354 LKKEATQVLGTDLG
+354 LKKEARQVLGTDLA

-389 IGTANTIQVL
+389 IGTANSVQVL

-406 EQAAKQLNQYSQGFP
+406 EQAAKQLSKYSQGFP
-421 VILRRYSDLQREA
+421 VILRRYSDLQRES
-434 DLTNSTLKSLLAK
+434 DLTNTTLSSLLAK

-464 VIAKPEIPRYRNGE
+464 VIAKPEIPRYKNGE

-488 NLAVGGLLGLVFGAL
+488 NLALGGLLGLVFGTL
-503 VAQLAQRFNNDKVFH
+503 VAQLAERFNNKTVLQT
-518 SPEDV
+518 PEDV
-523 KHSIRLPLLGVI
+523 KQWIQLPLLGVI

-549 VTVDVGISQMPTDA
+549 TLIDVESSPMPTDA

-574 IRLLKVDSPI
+574 IRLLNVDSPI

-650 EKLILR
+650 KQLILR
-656 SPHDENLFVLTSGPV
+656 SPRDENLFVLTSGPV

-687 MAALSNNFDLVI
+687 MAALSDSFDLVI

-706 GLADANLLAAHTNGM
+706 GLADANLLAAHTNGL
-721 MLVVGLNQTEREALL
+721 MLVVGLHQTEREALL
-736 LALEDLRM
+736 LAFEDLKM
-744 ADIPLLG
+744 AGIPLLG

-764 QSYVQNYIEETSV
+764 QSYVQNYIQEKSV

>member
-1 MKPGKKSQISLLKKN
+1 MKLGKTSQLALFNNHKRTAEL
-16 QKSPGTRQISSVL
+16 QKISSVL
-29 YPQEND
+29 YEEDQ
-35 FLELEQTES
+35 FLGRDQTEEEELS
-44 EPLNF
+44 F
-49 WEVCRSRSF
+49 WEVCRSRSI
-58 LVLGVAAAVTTG
+58 LVIGVAAAVTTG

-86 QLLVEPT
+86 QLLVEPA

-104 GELKLKPAAPE
+104 GELKLQPATTA
-115 TPENA
+115 TTENA

-138 PIIKQLRAKYPEI
+138 PIIKQLQAKYPEI
-151 NYNYLFN
+151 NYNYLLN
-158 EKTDNLAFDRQ
+158 QKADNLPFSQ
-169 TRLSINRFKNTKIIE
+169 ETRLSINRFKNTKIIE
-184 VKYRDFDPRKIQF
+184 VKYRDYDPKKIQF

-206 RNYSVQDTRTQ
+206 RNYSVQDTTTQ
-217 ISQSLDFVKS
+217 ISQTLDFVKS
-227 QIPNQQKRQQAIQT
+227 QIPNQQKRQQALQT

-270 AQRLDAQTQLN
+270 TQRLDAQTQLN
-281 QQKLLYANL
+281 QQRLLYSNL

-298 QQALMASSLS
+298 KQALMASALS

-333 YTDQTPQMQLLRE
+333 FTDETPQMQLLRE
-346 QQKNLIPL
+346 QRKNLIPL
-354 LKKEATQVLGTDLG
+354 LKKEAQQVLGTDLA

-389 IGTANTIQVL
+389 IGTANLIQVL

-406 EQAAKQLNQYSQGFP
+406 EQAAKQLNQYSQGLP
-421 VILRRYSDLQREA
+421 VILRRYSDLQREL
-434 DLTNSTLKSLLAK
+434 DLTNNTLNGLLAK
-447 QQALQLEAV
+447 QQALQLESV

-464 VIAKPEIPRYRNGE
+464 VIAKPEIPRYKNGE

-488 NLAVGGLLGLVFGAL
+488 NLALGGLAGLLFGMLA
-503 VAQLAQRFNNDKVFH
+503 AQLAERFNNKTVFQT
-518 SPEDV
+518 PEDV

-549 VTVDVGISQMPTDA
+549 SPVDVGSSPMPTDA

-574 IRLLKVDSPI
+574 IRLLNVDTPI
-584 ASCVITSCQV
+584 NSCVITSCQV

-635 NWQGLHNAIADDVDV
+635 NWQGLHNVIAEDVDV
-650 EKLILR
+650 QQVILR
-656 SPHDENLFVLTSGPV
+656 SPRDENLFVLTSGPV

-678 LSSRKMQHL
+678 LSSKKMQHL
-687 MAALSNNFDLVI
+687 MAAVSSHFDLVI

-706 GLADANLLAAHTNGM
+706 GLADANLLAAHTNGL
-721 MLVVGLNQTEREALL
+721 MLVVGLHQTEREALV
-736 LALEDLRM
+736 LAFEDLKM
-744 ADIPLLG
+744 AGIPLLG

-764 QSYVQNYIEETSV
+764 QSYVQDYIQEQSV

>member
-1 MKPGKKSQISLLKKN
+1 MKPGKKSQITLFNNNKKAEV
-16 QKSPGTRQISSVL
+16 QQRISSVL
-29 YPQEND
+29 YEEDQ
-35 FLELEQTES
+35 FLYRDKTEEAELS
-44 EPLNF
+44 F
-49 WEVCRSRSF
+49 WEICRSRSM
-58 LVLGVAAAVTTG
+58 LVIGVAAAVTTG
-70 VFAWTLNQKS
+70 VFGWTLNQKS

-86 QLLVEPT
+86 QLLVEPA
-93 VTQNTLAKIYS
+93 VTQNTLAKVYS
-104 GELKLKPAAPE
+104 GELKLQPATPA
-115 TPENA
+115 TPESP

-138 PIIKQLRAKYPEI
+138 PIIQQLRAKYPEI
-151 NYNYLFN
+151 NYNYLLN
-158 EKTDNLAFDRQ
+158 QKADNLPFSQQ
-169 TRLSINRFKNTKIIE
+169 TRLSIARFKNTKIIE
-184 VKYRDFDPRKIQF
+184 VRYRDYDPKKIQF

-227 QIPNQQKRQQAIQT
+227 QIPNQQKRRQALQT

-281 QQKLLYANL
+281 QQRLLYSNL

-298 QQALMASSLS
+298 QQALMASALS

-333 YTDQTPQMQLLRE
+333 FTDQTPQMQLLRE
-346 QQKNLIPL
+346 QRKNLIPL
-354 LKKEATQVLGTDLG
+354 LKKEAQQVLGTDLA

-389 IGTANTIQVL
+389 IGTANSIQVL

-406 EQAAKQLNQYSQGFP
+406 EEAAKQLSQYSQGFP
-421 VILRRYSDLQREA
+421 VILRRYSDLQREL
-434 DLTNSTLKSLLAK
+434 DLTNSTMNSLLGK
-447 QQALQLEAV
+447 LQALQLEAV

-464 VIAKPEIPRYRNGE
+464 VIAKPEIPRYKNGE
-478 LMAVAPIMPL
+478 LMAVAPVMPL
-488 NLAVGGLLGLVFGAL
+488 NLALGGLAGLLFGMLA
-503 VAQLAQRFNNDKVFH
+503 AQLAERFNNKTVFQT
-518 SPEDV
+518 PEDV

-549 VTVDVGISQMPTDA
+549 SPIDVGSSPMPTDA

-574 IRLLKVDSPI
+574 LRLLNVDSPI
-584 ASCVITSCQV
+584 DSCVITSCQV

-650 EKLILR
+650 KKLIVR
-656 SPHDENLFVLTSGPV
+656 SPRDENLFVLTSGPV
-671 PLDPTKV
+671 PPDPTKV

-687 MAALSNNFDLVI
+687 MAALSNHFDLVI

-706 GLADANLLAAHTNGM
+706 GLADANLLAAHTKGL
-721 MLVVGLNQTEREALL
+721 MLVVGLHQTEREALL
-736 LALEDLRM
+736 LAFEDLKM
-744 ADIPLLG
+744 AGIPLLG

-764 QSYVQNYIEETSV
+764 QSYVQNYVEEKSV

>member
-1 MKPGKKSQISLLKKN
+1 MKPGKRAQLALFNNHKKAADL
-16 QKSPGTRQISSVL
+16 QKISSVL
-29 YPQEND
+29 YEEDQFLGRDKTQEE
-35 FLELEQTES
+35 ELS
-44 EPLNF
+44 F
-49 WEVCRSRSF
+49 WEVCRSRSI
-58 LVLGVAAAVTTG
+58 LVIGVAAAVTTG

-86 QLLVEPT
+86 QLLVEPA

-104 GELKLKPAAPE
+104 GELKLQPAAPA
-115 TPENA
+115 TTENA

-138 PIIKQLRAKYPEI
+138 PIIKQLQAKYPEI
-151 NYNYLFN
+151 NYNYLLN
-158 EKTDNLAFDRQ
+158 QKADNLPFSQ
-169 TRLSINRFKNTKIIE
+169 ETRLSINRFKNTKIIE
-184 VKYRDFDPRKIQF
+184 VRYRDYDPKKIQF

-206 RNYSVQDTRTQ
+206 RNYSAQDTRTQ
-217 ISQSLDFVKS
+217 ISQTLDFVKS
-227 QIPNQQKRQQAIQT
+227 QIPNQQKRQQALQT

-262 AQQISQLQ
+262 SQQISQLQ
-270 AQRLDAQTQLN
+270 AQRLDAQTQFN
-281 QQKLLYANL
+281 QQRLLYSNL

-298 QQALMASSLS
+298 QQALMASALS

-333 YTDQTPQMQLLRE
+333 FTDQTPQMQLLRE
-346 QQKNLIPL
+346 QRKNLIPL
-354 LKKEATQVLGTDLG
+354 LKKEAQEVLGTDLA
-368 KVNSQV
+368 KVSSQV

-389 IGTANTIQVL
+389 IGTANLIQVL

-406 EQAAKQLNQYSQGFP
+406 EQAAKQLNQYSQKFP
-421 VILRRYSDLQREA
+421 VILRRYSDLQREL
-434 DLTNSTLKSLLAK
+434 DLTNNTLNSLLAK

-464 VIAKPEIPRYRNGE
+464 VIAKPEIPRYKNGE

-488 NLAVGGLLGLVFGAL
+488 NLALGGLAGLLFGMLA
-503 VAQLAQRFNNDKVFH
+503 AQLAERFNNKTVFQT
-518 SPEDV
+518 PEDV
-523 KHSIRLPLLGVI
+523 KQSIRLPLLGVI

-549 VTVDVGISQMPTDA
+549 SPVDVAISPMPTDA

-574 IRLLKVDSPI
+574 IRLLNLDTPI
-584 ASCVITSCQV
+584 NSCVITSCQV

-635 NWQGLHNAIADDVDV
+635 NWQGLHNVIAEDVDV
-650 EKLILR
+650 QQVIVR
-656 SPHDENLFVLTSGPV
+656 SPRDENLFVLTSGPV
-671 PLDPTKV
+671 PPDPTKV

-687 MAALSNNFDLVI
+687 MAALASHFDLVI

-706 GLADANLLAAHTNGM
+706 GLADANLLAAHTNGL
-721 MLVVGLNQTEREALL
+721 MLVVGLHQTEREALV
-736 LALEDLRM
+736 LAFEDLKM
-744 ADIPLLG
+744 AGIPLLG

-764 QSYVQNYIEETSV
+764 QSYVQDYVQEQSV

>member
-1 MKPGKKSQISLLKKN
+1 MKPGKKSQITLFNNNKKN
-16 QKSPGTRQISSVL
+16 TGLTNTSSML
-29 YPQEND
+29 YEDEQFSYRNKAEE
-35 FLELEQTES
+35 ELS
-44 EPLNF
+44 F
-49 WEVCRSRSF
+49 WQVCRSRSF
-58 LVLGVAAAVTTG
+58 LVIGVAAAVTTG

-86 QLLVEPT
+86 QLLVESA
-93 VTQNTLAKIYS
+93 VTQNTLAKVYS
-104 GELKLKPAAPE
+104 GELKLQPATLA
-115 TPENA
+115 TPESP

-138 PIIKQLRAKYPEI
+138 PIIQQLRAKYPEI
-151 NYNYLFN
+151 NYNYLLN
-158 EKTDNLAFDRQ
+158 QKADNLPFSQQ

-184 VKYRDFDPRKIQF
+184 VRYRDYDPKKIQF
-197 VLEKVALGY
+197 VLEQVAIGY
-206 RNYSVQDTRTQ
+206 RNYSVQDTSTQ
-217 ISQSLDFVKS
+217 ISQSLNFVKS
-227 QIPNQQKRQQAIQT
+227 QIPNQQKRQQALQT

-250 NFIDPQIQTQQL
+250 NFIDPQVQTQQL

-270 AQRLDAQTQLN
+270 AQRLEAQTQLN
-281 QQKLLYANL
+281 QQKFLYSNL

-298 QQALMASSLS
+298 QQALMASALS

-333 YTDQTPQMQLLRE
+333 YTDQTPQMQLFRE
-346 QQKNLIPL
+346 QRKNLIPL
-354 LKKEATQVLGTDLG
+354 LKKEARQVLGTDLA

-389 IGTANTIQVL
+389 IGTANSIQVL

-406 EQAAKQLNQYSQGFP
+406 EQAAKQLSKYSQGFP

-434 DLTNSTLKSLLAK
+434 DLTNTTLNNLLAK

-464 VIAKPEIPRYRNGE
+464 VIAKPEIPRYKNGE

-488 NLAVGGLLGLVFGAL
+488 NLALGGLLGLVFGTLA
-503 VAQLAQRFNNDKVFH
+503 AQLAERFNNKTVLQT
-518 SPEDV
+518 PEDV
-523 KHSIRLPLLGVI
+523 KQWIQLPLLGVI

-549 VTVDVGISQMPTDA
+549 TLIDVESSPMPTDA

-574 IRLLKVDSPI
+574 IRLLNVDSPI

-650 EKLILR
+650 KQLILR
-656 SPHDENLFVLTSGPV
+656 SPRDENLFVLTSGPV
-671 PLDPTKV
+671 PHDPTKV

-706 GLADANLLAAHTNGM
+706 GLADANLLAAHTNGL
-721 MLVVGLNQTEREALL
+721 MLVVGLHQTEREALL
-736 LALEDLRM
+736 LAFEDLKM
-744 ADIPLLG
+744 AGIPLLG

-764 QSYVQNYIEETSV
+764 QSYVQNYIEEKSV

>member
-1 MKPGKKSQISLLKKN
+1 MKPGKKSQITLFNNNKKN
-16 QKSPGTRQISSVL
+16 TGLTNTSSML
-29 YPQEND
+29 YEDEQFSYRNKAEE
-35 FLELEQTES
+35 ELS
-44 EPLNF
+44 F
-49 WEVCRSRSF
+49 WQVCRSRSF
-58 LVLGVAAAVTTG
+58 LVIGVAAAVTTG

-86 QLLVEPT
+86 QLLVESA
-93 VTQNTLAKIYS
+93 VTQNTLAKVYS
-104 GELKLKPAAPE
+104 GELKLQPATLA
-115 TPENA
+115 TPESP

-138 PIIKQLRAKYPEI
+138 PIIKQLRTKYPEI
-151 NYNYLFN
+151 NYNYLLN
-158 EKTDNLAFDRQ
+158 QKADNLPFSQQ

-184 VKYRDFDPRKIQF
+184 VRYRDYDPKKIQF
-197 VLEKVALGY
+197 VLEQVAIGY
-206 RNYSVQDTRTQ
+206 RNYSVQDTSTQ
-217 ISQSLDFVKS
+217 ISQSLNFVKS
-227 QIPNQQKRQQAIQT
+227 QIPNQQKRQQALQT

-250 NFIDPQIQTQQL
+250 NFIDPQVQTQQL

-270 AQRLDAQTQLN
+270 AQRLEAQTQLN
-281 QQKLLYANL
+281 QQKFLYSNL

-298 QQALMASSLS
+298 QQALMASALS

-333 YTDQTPQMQLLRE
+333 YTDQTPQMQLFRE
-346 QQKNLIPL
+346 QRKNLIPL
-354 LKKEATQVLGTDLG
+354 LKKEARQVLGTDLA

-389 IGTANTIQVL
+389 IGTANSVQVL

-406 EQAAKQLNQYSQGFP
+406 EQAAKQLSKYSQGFP

-434 DLTNSTLKSLLAK
+434 DLTNTTLNNLLAK

-464 VIAKPEIPRYRNGE
+464 VIAKPEIPRYKNGE

-488 NLAVGGLLGLVFGAL
+488 NLAVGGLLGLVFGTLA
-503 VAQLAQRFNNDKVFH
+503 AQLAERFNNKTVLQT
-518 SPEDV
+518 PEDI
-523 KHSIRLPLLGVI
+523 KQWIQLPLLGVI

-549 VTVDVGISQMPTDA
+549 TLIDVESSPMPTDA

-574 IRLLKVDSPI
+574 IRLLNVDSPI

-650 EKLILR
+650 KQLILR
-656 SPHDENLFVLTSGPV
+656 SPRDENLFVLTSGPV
-671 PLDPTKV
+671 PHDPTKV

-687 MAALSNNFDLVI
+687 MAALSDNFDLVI

-706 GLADANLLAAHTNGM
+706 GLADANLLAAHTNGL
-721 MLVVGLNQTEREALL
+721 MLVVGLHQTEREALL
-736 LALEDLRM
+736 LAFEDLKM
-744 ADIPLLG
+744 AGIPLLG

-764 QSYVQNYIEETSV
+764 QSYVQNYIEEKSV

>member
-1 MKPGKKSQISLLKKN
+1 MKPGKNSRLAVFNKYKN
-16 QKSPGTRQISSVL
+16 AAGQPKISSVF
-29 YPQEND
+29 EGD
-35 FLELEQTES
+35 DEFLESPKNEAEELS
-44 EPLNF
+44 F
-49 WEVCRSRSF
+49 WEVCRRRS
-58 LVLGVAAAVTTG
+58 LLIIGVTVAVTTG
-70 VFAWTLNQKS
+70 VFSWTLNQKS

-86 QLLVEPT
+86 QLLVEAPI
-93 VTQNTLAKIYS
+93 TQNTLAKIYS
-104 GELKLKPAAPE
+104 GEVKLQPAAPA
-115 TPENA
+115 TPENQV
-120 GFDYES
+120 FDYES

-138 PIIKQLRAKYPEI
+138 PIIKELRAKYPEI
-151 NYNYLFN
+151 NYSYLLSQ
-158 EKTDNLAFDRQ
+158 KKDNLPFTEE

-184 VKYRDFDPRKIQF
+184 VRYRDYDPKKIQF

-206 RNYSVQDTRTQ
+206 RNYSVQDSRTQ
-217 ISQSLDFVKS
+217 IAQSLDFIKS
-227 QIPNQQKRQQAIQT
+227 QIPNQQKRAQAIQT

-262 AQQISQLQ
+262 AQQISQIQ

-281 QQKLLYANL
+281 QQRLLYSNL

-308 QAPRYQAMLTQL
+308 QAPRYQGMLTQL

-333 YTDQTPQMQLLRE
+333 YTDQTPQMELLRE
-346 QQKNLIPL
+346 QRKNLIPL
-354 LKKEATQVLGTDLG
+354 LQKEATQVLGTDLA
-368 KVNSQV
+368 KVNSKV

-389 IGTANTIQVL
+389 IATANSIQVL

-406 EQAAKQLNQYSQGFP
+406 EQAAKDLDRYAQGFP
-421 VILRRYSDLQREA
+421 VILRRYSDLQRES
-434 DLTNSTLKSLLAK
+434 DLTNNTLKNLLAK

-488 NLAVGGLLGLVFGAL
+488 NLALGGLAGLVLGMLA
-503 VAQLAQRFNNDKVFH
+503 AQLAQRFNNDKVFQT
-518 SPEDV
+518 PEDV

-549 VTVDVGISQMPTDA
+549 VSVEVAREQMPTDA

-574 IRLLKVDSPI
+574 IRLLNVDSPI
-584 ASCVITSCQV
+584 NSCVITSTQV

-650 EKLILR
+650 EELILR
-656 SPHDENLFVLTSGPV
+656 SPRDENLFVLTSGPV
-671 PLDPTKV
+671 PPDPTKL

-687 MAALSNNFDLVI
+687 MAALSNHFDLVI

-706 GLADANLLAAHTNGM
+706 GLADANLLAAHTNGLI
-721 MLVVGLNQTEREALL
+721 LVVGLNQTEREALL
-736 LALEDLRM
+736 LALEDLRI

-764 QSYVQNYIEETSV
+764 QSYVQNYIEEKSV

>member
-1 MKPGKKSQISLLKKN
+1 MKPGKNSQITLFNNNKKVVGQ
-16 QKSPGTRQISSVL
+16 QKLSSVL
-29 YPQEND
+29 YEEEQFFDRDKREEE
-35 FLELEQTES
+35 ELS
-44 EPLNF
+44 F
-49 WEVCRSRSF
+49 WEVCRSRSL
-58 LVLGVAAAVTTG
+58 LVVGVAAAVTTG

-86 QLLVEPT
+86 QLLVEPAI
-93 VTQNTLAKIYS
+93 TQNTLAKVYS
-104 GELKLKPAAPE
+104 GELKLQPASPA
-115 TPENA
+115 TPQSP

-126 QIQVLQSPQVMS
+126 QIQILKSPQVMS

-151 NYNYLFN
+151 NYNYLLN
-158 EKTDNLAFDRQ
+158 QKADNLPFSEG

-184 VKYRDFDPRKIQF
+184 VRYRDYDPKKINF
-197 VLEKVALGY
+197 VLEKLAVGF
-206 RNYSVQDTRTQ
+206 RNYSVQDTSTQ
-217 ISQSLDFVKS
+217 INQSLDFVKS
-227 QIPNQQKRQQAIQT
+227 QLPNQKKRQQVLQT

-262 AQQISQLQ
+262 AQQITQLQ
-270 AQRLDAQTQLN
+270 SQRLDAQTQLN
-281 QQKLLYANL
+281 QQNFLYSNL

-298 QQALMASSLS
+298 KQALMASALS
-308 QAPRYQAMLTQL
+308 QAPRYQGMLTQL

-333 YTDQTPQMQLLRE
+333 FTDQTPQMQLLRE
-346 QQKNLIPL
+346 QHKNLIPL
-354 LKKEATQVLGTDLG
+354 LKKEAEQVLGTDLG

-380 VRIKLIEQF
+380 VRIKLIEKF
-389 IGTANTIQVL
+389 IDTANSIQVL

-406 EQAAKQLNQYSQGFP
+406 EQATKQLNQYSQGFP
-421 VILRRYSDLQREA
+421 VILRRYGDLQRESE
-434 DLTNSTLKSLLAK
+434 LTNNTLNSLLAK

-464 VIAKPEIPRYRNGE
+464 VIAKPEIPRYKNGE
-478 LMAVAPIMPL
+478 LMAIAPIMPL
-488 NLAVGGLLGLVFGAL
+488 NLALGGLVGLVFGMLA
-503 VAQLAQRFNNDKVFH
+503 AQLAERFNNKTVFQT
-518 SPEDV
+518 PEDV

-549 VTVDVGISQMPTDA
+549 TTIDVGSSPVPTDA

-574 IRLLKVDSPI
+574 IRLLNVDTPI
-584 ASCVITSCQV
+584 NSCVITSCQV

-635 NWQGLHNAIADDVDV
+635 NWRGLHNVIAEDLDVQDV
-650 EKLILR
+650 IVR
-656 SPHDENLFVLTSGPV
+656 SPRDENLFVLTSGPV
-671 PLDPTKV
+671 PPDPTKV

-687 MAALSNNFDLVI
+687 MAALASHFDLVI

-706 GLADANLLAAHTNGM
+706 GLADANLLAAHTNGL
-721 MLVVGLNQTEREALL
+721 MLVVGLHQTEREALL
-736 LALEDLRM
+736 LAFEDLKM
-744 ADIPLLG
+744 AGIPLLG

-764 QSYVQNYIEETSV
+764 QSYVQNYIQEKSV

>member
-1 MKPGKKSQISLLKKN
+1 MKLGKKSQIALFNNNKKNTGLKKKSSLLYEDEQFLYRN
-16 QKSPGTRQISSVL
+16 QA
-29 YPQEND
+29 EE
-35 FLELEQTES
+35 ELS
-44 EPLNF
+44 F
-49 WEVCRSRSF
+49 WQVCRSRSF
-58 LVLGVAAAVTTG
+58 LVIGVAAAVTTG

-86 QLLVEPT
+86 QLLVESA
-93 VTQNTLAKIYS
+93 VTQNTLAKVYS
-104 GELKLKPAAPE
+104 GELKLQPATPA
-115 TPENA
+115 TPESP

-151 NYNYLFN
+151 NYDYLLN
-158 EKTDNLAFDRQ
+158 QKADNLSFSQ
-169 TRLSINRFKNTKIIE
+169 ENRLSINRFKNTKIIE
-184 VKYRDFDPRKIQF
+184 VRYRDYDPKKIQF
-197 VLEKVALGY
+197 VLEQVALGY
-206 RNYSVQDTRTQ
+206 RNYSVQDTSTQ
-217 ISQSLDFVKS
+217 ISQSLNFVKS
-227 QIPNQQKRQQAIQT
+227 QIPNQKKRQQVLQT

-250 NFIDPQIQTQQL
+250 NFIDPQVQTQQL

-270 AQRLDAQTQLN
+270 AQRLEAQTQLN
-281 QQKLLYANL
+281 QQKFLYSNL

-298 QQALMASSLS
+298 QQALMASALS

-333 YTDQTPQMQLLRE
+333 YTDQTPQMQLFRE
-346 QQKNLIPL
+346 QRKNLIPL
-354 LKKEATQVLGTDLG
+354 LKKEARQVLGTDLA

-389 IGTANTIQVL
+389 IGTANSVQVL

-406 EQAAKQLNQYSQGFP
+406 EQAAKQLSKYSQGFP
-421 VILRRYSDLQREA
+421 VILRRYSDLQRES
-434 DLTNSTLKSLLAK
+434 DLTNTTLSSLLAK

-464 VIAKPEIPRYRNGE
+464 VIAKPEIPRYKNGE

-488 NLAVGGLLGLVFGAL
+488 NLALGGLAGLVFGMLA
-503 VAQLAQRFNNDKVFH
+503 AQLAERFNNKTVLQT
-518 SPEDV
+518 PEDV
-523 KHSIRLPLLGVI
+523 KQWIQLPLLGVI

-549 VTVDVGISQMPTDA
+549 TLIDVESSPMPTDA

-574 IRLLKVDSPI
+574 IRLLNVDSPI

-650 EKLILR
+650 KQLILR
-656 SPHDENLFVLTSGPV
+656 SPRDENLFVLTSGPV

-687 MAALSNNFDLVI
+687 MAALSDSFDLVI

-706 GLADANLLAAHTNGM
+706 GLADANLLAAHTNGL
-721 MLVVGLNQTEREALL
+721 MLVVGLHQTEREALL
-736 LALEDLRM
+736 LAFEDLKM
-744 ADIPLLG
+744 AGIPLLG

-764 QSYVQNYIEETSV
+764 QSYVQNYIKEKSV

>member
-1 MKPGKKSQISLLKKN
+1 MKPGKKSQIALFNNNKKNTGLKKKSSLLYEDEQFLYRN
-16 QKSPGTRQISSVL
+16 QA
-29 YPQEND
+29 EE
-35 FLELEQTES
+35 ELS
-44 EPLNF
+44 F
-49 WEVCRSRSF
+49 WQVCRSRSF
-58 LVLGVAAAVTTG
+58 LVIGVAAAVTTG

-86 QLLVEPT
+86 QLLVESA
-93 VTQNTLAKIYS
+93 VTQNTLAKVYS
-104 GELKLKPAAPE
+104 GELKLQPATPA
-115 TPENA
+115 TPESP

-151 NYNYLFN
+151 NYDYLLN
-158 EKTDNLAFDRQ
+158 QKADNLSFSQ
-169 TRLSINRFKNTKIIE
+169 ENRLSINRFKNTKIIE
-184 VKYRDFDPRKIQF
+184 VRYRDYDPKKIQF
-197 VLEKVALGY
+197 VLEQVALGY
-206 RNYSVQDTRTQ
+206 RNYSVQDTSTQ
-217 ISQSLDFVKS
+217 ISQSLNFVKS
-227 QIPNQQKRQQAIQT
+227 QIPNQKKRQQVLQT

-250 NFIDPQIQTQQL
+250 NFIDPQVQTQQL

-270 AQRLDAQTQLN
+270 AQRLEAQTQLN
-281 QQKLLYANL
+281 QQKFLYSNL

-298 QQALMASSLS
+298 QQALMASALS

-333 YTDQTPQMQLLRE
+333 YTDQTPQMQLFRE
-346 QQKNLIPL
+346 QRKNLIPL
-354 LKKEATQVLGTDLG
+354 LKKEARQVLGTDLA

-389 IGTANTIQVL
+389 IGTANSVQVL

-406 EQAAKQLNQYSQGFP
+406 EQAAKQLSKYSQGFP
-421 VILRRYSDLQREA
+421 VILRRYSDLQRES
-434 DLTNSTLKSLLAK
+434 DLTNTTLSSLLAK

-464 VIAKPEIPRYRNGE
+464 VIAKPEIPRYKNGE
-478 LMAVAPIMPL
+478 LMAVTPIMPL
-488 NLAVGGLLGLVFGAL
+488 NLALGGLLGLVFGTL
-503 VAQLAQRFNNDKVFH
+503 VAQLAERFNNKTVLQT
-518 SPEDV
+518 PEDV
-523 KHSIRLPLLGVI
+523 KQWIQLPLLGVI

-549 VTVDVGISQMPTDA
+549 TLIDVESSPMPTDA

-574 IRLLKVDSPI
+574 IRLLNVDSPI

-650 EKLILR
+650 KQLILR
-656 SPHDENLFVLTSGPV
+656 SPRDENLFVLTSGPV

-687 MAALSNNFDLVI
+687 MAALSDSFDLVI

-706 GLADANLLAAHTNGM
+706 GLADANLLAAHTNGL
-721 MLVVGLNQTEREALL
+721 MLVVGLHQTEREALL
-736 LALEDLRM
+736 LAFEDLKM
-744 ADIPLLG
+744 AGIPLLG

-764 QSYVQNYIEETSV
+764 QSYVQNYIQEKSV

>member
-1 MKPGKKSQISLLKKN
+1 MKLGKRSQLALFNNHKKTADL
-16 QKSPGTRQISSVL
+16 QKLSSVL
-29 YPQEND
+29 YEEDQ
-35 FLELEQTES
+35 FLGRDQTEEEELS
-44 EPLNF
+44 F
-49 WEVCRSRSF
+49 WEVCRSRSM
-58 LVLGVAAAVTTG
+58 LVIGVAAAVTTG
-70 VFAWTLNQKS
+70 VFAWTLTQKS

-86 QLLVEPT
+86 QLLVEPA

-104 GELKLKPAAPE
+104 GELKLQPAAPA
-115 TPENA
+115 TAENA

-138 PIIKQLRAKYPEI
+138 PIIKQLQAKYPEI
-151 NYNYLFN
+151 NYNYLLN
-158 EKTDNLAFDRQ
+158 QKADNLPFSQ
-169 TRLSINRFKNTKIIE
+169 ETRLSINRFKNTKIIE
-184 VKYRDFDPRKIQF
+184 VRYRDYDPKKIQF

-206 RNYSVQDTRTQ
+206 RNYSVQDTTTQ
-217 ISQSLDFVKS
+217 ISQTLDFVKS
-227 QIPNQQKRQQAIQT
+227 QIPNQQKRQQALQT

-270 AQRLDAQTQLN
+270 TQRLDAQTQLN
-281 QQKLLYANL
+281 QQRLLYSNL

-298 QQALMASSLS
+298 KQALMASALS
-308 QAPRYQAMLTQL
+308 QAPRYQGMLTQL

-333 YTDQTPQMQLLRE
+333 FTDETPQMQLLRE
-346 QQKNLIPL
+346 QRKNLIPL
-354 LKKEATQVLGTDLG
+354 LKKEAQQVLGTDLA

-389 IGTANTIQVL
+389 IGTANLIQVL

-406 EQAAKQLNQYSQGFP
+406 EQAAKQLNQYSQGLP
-421 VILRRYSDLQREA
+421 VILRRYSDLQREL
-434 DLTNSTLKSLLAK
+434 DLTNNTLNGLLAK
-447 QQALQLEAV
+447 QQALQLESV

-464 VIAKPEIPRYRNGE
+464 VIAKPEIPRYKNGE

-488 NLAVGGLLGLVFGAL
+488 NLALGGLAGLLFGMLA
-503 VAQLAQRFNNDKVFH
+503 AQLAERFNNKTVFQT
-518 SPEDV
+518 PEDV

-549 VTVDVGISQMPTDA
+549 SPVDVASSPMPTDA

-574 IRLLKVDSPI
+574 IRLLNVDTPI
-584 ASCVITSCQV
+584 NSCVITSCQV
-594 ADGKSTVAV
+594 GDGKSTVAV

-616 LLVDA
+616 LLVDG

-635 NWQGLHNAIADDVDV
+635 NWQGLHNVIAEDVDV
-650 EKLILR
+650 QQVILR
-656 SPHDENLFVLTSGPV
+656 SPRDENLFVLTSGPV

-678 LSSRKMQHL
+678 LSSKKMQHL
-687 MAALSNNFDLVI
+687 MAALSSHFDLVI

-706 GLADANLLAAHTNGM
+706 GLADANLLAAHTNGL
-721 MLVVGLNQTEREALL
+721 MLVVGLHQTEREALL
-736 LALEDLRM
+736 LAFEDLKM
-744 ADIPLLG
+744 AGIPLLG

-764 QSYVQNYIEETSV
+764 QSYVQDYVQEKSV

>member
-1 MKPGKKSQISLLKKN
+1 MKPGKRSQLALFNSPKKAADL
-16 QKSPGTRQISSVL
+16 QKISSVL
-29 YPQEND
+29 YEEDQ
-35 FLELEQTES
+35 FLGRNQTEEEELS
-44 EPLNF
+44 F
-49 WEVCRSRSF
+49 WEVCRSRSI

-86 QLLVEPT
+86 QLLVEPAVTENT
-93 VTQNTLAKIYS
+93 VAKIYS
-104 GELKLKPAAPE
+104 GELKLQPAAPAMQE
-115 TPENA
+115 KG

-138 PIIKQLRAKYPEI
+138 PIIKQLQAKYPEI
-151 NYNYLFN
+151 NYNYLLN
-158 EKTDNLAFDRQ
+158 QKADNLPFSQ
-169 TRLSINRFKNTKIIE
+169 ETRLSINRYKNTKIIE
-184 VKYRDFDPRKIQF
+184 VKYRDYDPKKIQF

-206 RNYSVQDTRTQ
+206 RNYSVQDTTTQ
-217 ISQSLDFVKS
+217 ISQTLDFVKS
-227 QIPNQQKRQQAIQT
+227 QIPNQQKRQQALQT

-262 AQQISQLQ
+262 AAQISQLQ
-270 AQRLDAQTQLN
+270 TQRLDAQTQLN
-281 QQKLLYANL
+281 QQRLLYSNL

-298 QQALMASSLS
+298 QQALMASALS

-333 YTDQTPQMQLLRE
+333 FTDQTPQMQLLRE
-346 QQKNLIPL
+346 QRKNLIPL
-354 LKKEATQVLGTDLG
+354 LKKEAQQVLGTDLA
-368 KVNSQV
+368 KVSSQV

-389 IGTANTIQVL
+389 IGTANLIQVL

-406 EQAAKQLNQYSQGFP
+406 EQAAKQLNQYSQGLP
-421 VILRRYSDLQREA
+421 VILRRYSDLQREL
-434 DLTNSTLKSLLAK
+434 DLTNNTLNGLLAK

-464 VIAKPEIPRYRNGE
+464 VIAKPEIPRYKNGE

-488 NLAVGGLLGLVFGAL
+488 NLALGGLAGLLFGMLA
-503 VAQLAQRFNNDKVFH
+503 AQLAERFNNKTVFQT
-518 SPEDV
+518 PEDV

-549 VTVDVGISQMPTDA
+549 SPVDVASSPMPTDA

-574 IRLLKVDSPI
+574 IRLLNVDTPI
-584 ASCVITSCQV
+584 NSCVITSCQV

-635 NWQGLHNAIADDVDV
+635 NWQGLHNVISEDVDV
-650 EKLILR
+650 QQVIVR

-671 PLDPTKV
+671 PFDPTKV
-678 LSSRKMQHL
+678 LSSKKMQHL
-687 MAALSNNFDLVI
+687 MAALSSHFDLVI

-706 GLADANLLAAHTNGM
+706 GLADANLLAAHTNGL
-721 MLVVGLNQTEREALL
+721 MLVVGLHQTQREALV
-736 LALEDLRM
+736 LAFEDLKM
-744 ADIPLLG
+744 AGIPLLG

-764 QSYVQNYIEETSV
+764 QSYVQDYVQEQSV